1 MTPKLRQILY
11 VVGLVAFTGLT
22 VLSTFK
28 VIDPGTA
35 ATVSAA
41 LTAFLGLFGVTIA
54 GTAAVHVTKQI
65 NGNAFDPVAPVAPED
80 QIVNGLSQLQQQK
93 AAVDA
98 AVERAKGALSNA
110 VQDVPV
116 LGPLAQQA
124 IDALP

>member
-1 MTPKLRQILY
+1 MTPKVRQLLY
-11 VVGLVAFTGLT
+11 TIGVVVFAGLA

-28 VIDPGTA
+28 IIDPNTA

-41 LTAFLGLFGVTIA
+41 LTTILGLFGVTVS
-54 GTAAVHVTKQI
+54 GTAAWNVTKQQK
-65 NGNAFDPVAPVAPED
+65 GGHFDPVAPVAPED
-80 QIVNGLSQLQQQK
+80 QIVNGLNELQAQK

-98 AVERAKGALSNA
+98 AVERAKGALSSA
-110 VQDVPV
+110 VKDVPV